1 MSRYFR
7 IFAIIILLIILVTS
21 FVVGISRVEGS
32 SMYPTIT
39 DGEVIGFLRLGG
51 VNKGDIVTIK
61 TEDGNKL
68 IKRIVAAPGDH
79 VEIKN
84 GGLYINDLP
93 DNSFASPDNY
103 SGWEG
108 IDVILEEN
116 EYYVMGDNRDY
127 SYDSRTYGVI
137 FRDEIKGRVIFHF
150 HW

>member
-1 MSRYFR
+1 
-7 IFAIIILLIILVTS
+7 
-21 FVVGISRVEGS
+21 
-32 SMYPTIT
+32 MYPTIT

-51 VNKGDIVTIK
+51 VNKGDIVTII

-79 VEIKN
+79 VEIKS
-84 GGLYINDLP
+84 GGLYINDVI

-108 IDVILEEN
+108 IDVTLEEN